1 MDNRLNGLRR
11 KIKLLR
17 LEMLDLQVSVR
28 DQIKHDRDCT
38 EACLRVMD
46 MRRELTALVKEW
58 TRLGGGDRLPTIQ
71 ERLRECYRPVVRPKP
86 VATADTAKRR
96 RAGEADGTG
105 KRFTGVARSRLAT
118 APQTKR
124 PRSQQ
129 TRAGKFRDMRETS
142 FQHLQP

>member
-11 KIKLLR
+11 KIKVLR

-28 DQIKHDRDCT
+28 DQINRDRDCT
-38 EACLRVMD
+38 ESAVQLMD

-86 VATADTAKRR
+86 VATSNTQKRASANSTAHRARPRR
-96 RAGEADGTG
+96 RANQAIGG
-105 KRFTGVARSRLAT
+105 
-118 APQTKR
+118 
-124 PRSQQ
+124 
-129 TRAGKFRDMRETS
+129 
-142 FQHLQP
+142 